1 MKLIRYLSLFLL
13 AVASASALT
22 EEKVD
27 QKRDVTP
34 GGKLVVDVDFGT
46 IDVTGGDTKQ
56 VIVNA
61 ERKISGASEA
71 KEKEFLEAAPITVTQ
86 EGNTV
91 TVRARR
97 PKGTGGWLSSWG
109 GSWNTE
115 ARYTITVPAKFNAQL
130 DTSGGKI
137 LVSNLTGEVRA
148 NTSGGT
154 LKFTKIQGPLKGDT
168 SGGSINATDCD
179 GEIQIETSGGKIEVG
194 GGSGSLTASTS
205 GGSIAVS
212 NFGGSAKV
220 ETSGGNL
227 RFDNVR
233 GSLNGETS
241 GGSIAALLAAPVPGD
256 VRLETSAG
264 RIEVSVPADAAL
276 NLDASTSMGRVTS
289 DLPVTVQGK
298 QERDRLKGT
307 INGGGKLLVLRT
319 SAGGISVKQ
328 TSR

>member
-1 MKLIRYLSLFLL
+1 MKTATHLILLL
-13 AVASASALT
+13 AAVSTASALT
-22 EEKVD
+22 EEKAE

-34 GGKLVVDVDFGT
+34 GGTLVVDVDFGT

-56 VIVNA
+56 VIVDA
-61 ERKISGASEA
+61 ERRVSGSSEA
-71 KEKEFLEAAPITVTQ
+71 KEKEFLESAPITVTQ

-97 PKGTGGWLSSWG
+97 PKSGSWLTNLG
-109 GSWNTE
+109 NSWNTE
-115 ARYTITVPAKFNAQL
+115 ARYTVRVPAKFNVQL

-137 LVSNLTGEVRA
+137 LVSDLTGSVKAE
-148 NTSGGT
+148 TSGGA
-154 LKFTKIQGPLKGDT
+154 LKFVRLRGPLKGET
-168 SGGSINATDCD
+168 SGGAIAATDCD
-179 GEIQIETSGGKIEVG
+179 GDIQIETSGGKIDVS

-212 NFGGSAKV
+212 NFGGNATV
-220 ETSGGNL
+220 ETSGGGL

-233 GSLNGETS
+233 GALKGETS
-241 GGSIAALLAAPVPGD
+241 GGSIAAALSAPVSGD

-264 RIEVSVPADAAL
+264 RIEVTVPANAAL

-289 DLPVTVQGK
+289 DLPVAVQGK
-298 QERDRLKGT
+298 QDNDRMRGT

-328 TSR
+328 ASH